1 MFDVCCFRE
10 MRVRLSARGWA
21 IAGLLL
27 CALIWAGNALV
38 ARATA
43 GLLPPIGLSFW
54 RWTTAL
60 LLILPF
66 TLRGLWRKRAVL
78 LLHWKQIA
86 TLSALSISSYNTLLY
101 LAAQSTTAINIT
113 LVNTGLPVAAFIWS
127 VLLLR
132 QWPSRQT
139 LAGTLLSFTG
149 LLVILSTGQLGK
161 LAHLVF
167 NPGDLV
173 MLAAVMTWGLY
184 SVLLRRWM
192 IPVPGLTL
200 LTAMLLCGVP
210 LLLPVY
216 LWEYSHTG
224 PMPLTLVTL
233 GAVSYTALLASLF
246 AYLAWNNGVRIL
258 GPATASLFSYLM
270 PVFTA
275 LLGVLL
281 LGEHLHWY
289 HLLGGTLTFSGLL
302 LATRRASKV

>member
-1 MFDVCCFRE
+1 M
-10 MRVRLSARGWA
+10 RLSARGWA

-66 TLRGLWRKRAVL
+66 TLRGLWRERGVL

-149 LLVILSTGQLGK
+149 LLVILSTGRLGK

-289 HLLGGTLTFSGLL
+289 HLLGGALTFSGLL
-302 LATRRASKV
+302 LATRRASNV